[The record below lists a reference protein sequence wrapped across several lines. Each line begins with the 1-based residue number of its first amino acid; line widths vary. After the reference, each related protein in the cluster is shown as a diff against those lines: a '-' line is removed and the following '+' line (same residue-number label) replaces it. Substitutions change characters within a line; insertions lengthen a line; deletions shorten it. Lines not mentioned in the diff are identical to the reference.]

1 MSQLAR
7 ERENILLHYAT
18 EKSRETAEI
27 PLEEGWEKIRT
38 NGIKVLLDVL
48 GGDATEAQPFGNKGY
63 VSLYTISYRM
73 CSNAGSMDHSEA
85 LYERANRAIGRYLE
99 DHVKPALGELQGEY
113 VLRAFARAW
122 ENHKLMVKW
131 VQQLF
136 RHLDNGYIAN
146 SSVATLTS
154 CGLRQFFDIA
164 FHRAKRAVRAAVIAA
179 VNRERDGEAVDRALL
194 KSVVDIFPVMGLC
207 SKSTDLKTV
216 AEVLKMEPDL

>member
-1 MSQLAR
+1 
-7 ERENILLHYAT
+7 
-18 EKSRETAEI
+18 
-27 PLEEGWEKIRT
+27 
-38 NGIKVLLDVL
+38 
-48 GGDATEAQPFGNKGY
+48 
-63 VSLYTISYRM
+63 
-73 CSNAGSMDHSEA
+73 MDHSEA

-154 CGLRQFFDIA
+154 CGLRQTDDE
-164 FHRAKRAVRAAVIAA
+164 AVLEQLAHVEPRVRHLDLAHLVRIQPYALAAALLHGRGKA
-179 VNRERDGEAVDRALL
+179 LLDGEARH
-194 KSVVDIFPVMGLC
+194 
-207 SKSTDLKTV
+207 
-216 AEVLKMEPDL
+216 